1 MAGLADAAAE
11 LEALA
16 FRLRRAGDGGLV
28 REVTRAM
35 RDAVVPVQAD
45 IRAGLD
51 PKLPDRYAA
60 TLNADLRL
68 GTNVRTNERDP
79 GVSIT
84 GQTLSGGGKGRK
96 LRYLDEGRLTHPVFG
111 NREEWRTQEGAAQG
125 VEPGWFSGP
134 AEAAG
139 PRVRTAIEQALADVA
154 DKAVKG
160 A

>member
-35 RDAVVPVQAD
+35 HDAVVPVQD
-45 IRAGLD
+45 EIRAGLAPD
-51 PKLPDRYAA
+51 LPNRYAA
-60 TLNADLRL
+60 TLDADLRL
-68 GTNVRTNERDP
+68 GVNVRTNERDP
-79 GVSIT
+79 GVAIT
-84 GQTLSGGGKGRK
+84 GTARTKARK
-96 LRYLDEGRLTHPVFG
+96 LRNLDEGRLTHPVFG
-111 NREEWRTQEGAAQG
+111 NREEWRTQDLPSVQ
-125 VEPGWFSGP
+125 PGWFTRP

-139 PRVRTAIEQALADVA
+139 PRVRAGIEQALADVA

>member
-35 RDAVVPVQAD
+35 RDAVEPVQDD

-51 PKLPDRYAA
+51 PHLPRRYAA
-60 TLNADLRL
+60 ELDADVRL

-84 GQTLSGGGKGRK
+84 GAPLAKARK
-96 LRYLDEGRLTHPVFG
+96 LRNLDEGRLTHPGPG
-111 NREEWRTQEGAAQG
+111 NDREHWYTQELPS
-125 VEPGWFSGP
+125 VRPGWFTGP

-139 PRVRTAIEQALADVA
+139 PRVRTAIERALADVA
-154 DKAVKG
+154 GKAVKG
-160 A
+160 G

>member
-16 FRLRRAGDGGLV
+16 FRLRRAGDGELV

-35 RDAVVPVQAD
+35 RDAVEPVQAE

-51 PKLPDRYAA
+51 PHLPKRYAA
-60 TLNADLRL
+60 ELDADVRL
-68 GTNVRTNERDP
+68 GTNVRTNDRDP

-84 GQTLSGGGKGRK
+84 GAPLAKTRK
-96 LRYLDEGRLTHPVFG
+96 LRYLDEGRLTHPLFG
-111 NREEWRTQEGAAQG
+111 DREHWYTQELPSVQ
-125 VEPGWFSGP
+125 PGWFTGP

-139 PRVRTAIEQALADVA
+139 PRVRTAIERALADVA
-154 DKAVKG
+154 GKAVKG